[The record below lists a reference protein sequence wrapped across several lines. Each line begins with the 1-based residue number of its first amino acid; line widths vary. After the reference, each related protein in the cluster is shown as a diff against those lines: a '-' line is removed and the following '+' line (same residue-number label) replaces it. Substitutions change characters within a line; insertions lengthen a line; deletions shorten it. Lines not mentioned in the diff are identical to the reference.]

1 MCEFLEKIEW
11 LNLIQ
16 TIAVI
21 FAAYISYVALHTWRH
36 QAKAQKQTDFLDQL
50 TYSVHEYIQSLS
62 QSVELVKFI
71 HIGFESYKGLPGNS
85 DHQYSNIISYITARG
100 AEDSKKLWEPLNST
114 SHLVAKIQALAVK
127 GQVYGFINFNKCQDS
142 IKMLLWQHQRLQV
155 VASLI
160 GSTSLNWNHQDV
172 IKGIENML
180 TVKPDDI
187 ENHLQKYNLEFLSFV
202 QENYQS
208 IFKGT

>member
-21 FAAYISYVALHTWRH
+21 FAAYTANAALHTWKH
-36 QAKAQKQTDFLDQL
+36 QAKAQKKTDFLDQL
-50 TYSVHEYIQSLS
+50 TDSVHEYLQSLS
-62 QSVELVKFI
+62 QPVELVKFI
-71 HIGFESYKGLPGNS
+71 HIGFDSYKNLPSNL
-85 DHQYSNIISYITARG
+85 DHQHSNIIAYITDRG
-100 AEDSKKLWEPLNST
+100 SEDSKRLWEPLNNT
-114 SHLVAKIQALAVK
+114 SHLVAKIQALVAK
-127 GQVYGFINFNKCQDS
+127 GQVYGFINFNMCQNS

-160 GSTSLNWNHQDV
+160 GSTSLNWEHPEV

-180 TVKPDDI
+180 TVQPDDI
-187 ENHLQKYNLEFLSFV
+187 ESHLQKYNLELLSFV

>member
-1 MCEFLEKIEW
+1 MCELLLKIEW

-21 FAAYISYVALHTWRH
+21 FAAYIAYAALHTWKY

-50 TYSVHEYIQSLS
+50 TDSVHEYIQLLS
-62 QSVELVKFI
+62 QPVGLVKLI
-71 HIGFESYKGLPGNS
+71 HIEFESYKGLLGNP
-85 DHQYSNIISYITARG
+85 DHQYSNIIAYITARG
-100 AEDSKKLWEPLNST
+100 NEDSKKLWEHLNST
-114 SHLVAKIQALAVK
+114 NHLVAKIQALVAK
-127 GQVYGFINFNKCQDS
+127 GQVYGFINFNKCQNS

-160 GSTSLNWNHQDV
+160 GSTNLNWEHPDV

-180 TVKPDDI
+180 TVQPDDI
-187 ENHLQKYNLEFLSFV
+187 ENHLQKYNLEFLGFV
-202 QENYQS
+202 QENYKS